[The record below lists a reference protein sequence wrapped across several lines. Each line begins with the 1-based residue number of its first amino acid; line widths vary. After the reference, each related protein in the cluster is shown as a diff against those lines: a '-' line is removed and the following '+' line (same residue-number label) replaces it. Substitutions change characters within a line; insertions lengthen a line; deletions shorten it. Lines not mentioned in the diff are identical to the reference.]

1 MAAITS
7 SNTYDFHDRVAL
19 VTGGASGI
27 GAATAALLRAGGA
40 TVVVADLVVGDAE
53 HALGCDVT
61 DAAAVDTVVDTVV
74 RTHGGLDILVCAAGT
89 PGTVGLPWEIGDE
102 EWRRIS
108 AVNLDGTFHACR
120 AAARHMAQR
129 RRGRIVNVAS
139 VAGTRGQASLA
150 AYAASK
156 AGVVNLTQ
164 SFGVAL
170 ASYGVLVNCVTP
182 GVIRTP
188 LLEGVDDDALDAMV
202 SRMPIGR
209 MGEPEEV
216 ARLIAFLA
224 SDDLTFSTGATFDVS
239 AGRTLT

>member
-1 MAAITS
+1 MAAITH
-7 SNTYDFHDRVAL
+7 SNTYDFRDRIAL

-27 GAATAALLRAGGA
+27 GAATTALLRAGGG
-40 TVVVADLVVGDAE
+40 TVVVADLSTQDDP
-53 HALGCDVT
+53 HALLCDVT
-61 DAAAVDTVVDTVV
+61 DAASVDATVETVVQ
-74 RTHGGLDILVCAAGT
+74 THGRLDVLVCAAGT
-89 PGTVGLPWEIGDE
+89 PGSVSLPWEISDQD
-102 EWRRIS
+102 WRRIN

-120 AAARHMAQR
+120 AAARHMTQR
-129 RRGRIVNVAS
+129 GHGRIVNVAS

-164 SFGVAL
+164 SFAVAL
-170 ASYGVLVNCVTP
+170 APYGVLVNCVTP

-188 LLEGVDDDALDAMV
+188 LLDGVDDDALRAMV

-224 SDDLTFSTGATFDVS
+224 GDDLTFSTGAVFDIS